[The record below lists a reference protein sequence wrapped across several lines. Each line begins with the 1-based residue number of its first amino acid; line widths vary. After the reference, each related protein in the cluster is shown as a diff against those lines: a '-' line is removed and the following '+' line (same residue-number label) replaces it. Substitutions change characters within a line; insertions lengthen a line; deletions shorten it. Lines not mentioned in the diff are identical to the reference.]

1 MKRRSAFLKFA
12 LNKGYLLSVEAI
24 LAFFTAVLFIY
35 LISLSRPSPPS
46 PYATLAVYSHLNDML
61 EVSYRSG
68 DFENL
73 AKWAEGDDNA
83 GSQARVNLE
92 KMAKGL
98 GFCLTLEVE
107 NKNRKMEINCPG
119 KRAAVS
125 TTRTLVLGSGFEK
138 LRATIT

>member
-1 MKRRSAFLKFA
+1 M
-12 LNKGYLLSVEAI
+12 EAI

-35 LISLSRPSPPS
+35 IISLSRSSPPS
-46 PYATLAVYSHLNDML
+46 SYTTLALYSHLNDML

-73 AKWAEGDDNA
+73 AKWAEGDEAA
-83 GSQARVNLE
+83 GEKAKVNFE
-92 KMAKGL
+92 KMAKES
-98 GFCLTLEVE
+98 GFCLTLEIE

-125 TTRTLVLGSGFEK
+125 TVRTLVLEDGFAE